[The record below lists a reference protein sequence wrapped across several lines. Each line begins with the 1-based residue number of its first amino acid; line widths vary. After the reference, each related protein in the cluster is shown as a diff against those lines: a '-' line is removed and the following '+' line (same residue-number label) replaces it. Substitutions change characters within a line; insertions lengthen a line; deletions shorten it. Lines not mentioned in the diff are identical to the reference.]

1 MKPAFSNTGATC
13 ECIRDSEG
21 PMKLKLAA
29 WVNPH
34 KDDAKDQ
41 DKIAICEQITQM
53 IADHRL
59 SFGIKIEH
67 MPTQDYNQNYQI
79 GRMNLFAN
87 TERPAEAAA
96 PAPAPAPAAAPAAP
110 APVAPVAA
118 PAAPAPVAPVAA
130 PAPGGY
136 GNG

>member
-13 ECIRDSEG
+13 DCIRDSEG

-41 DKIAICEQITQM
+41 EKIAICKQITQM

-67 MPTQDYNQNYQI
+67 MPTQDYNENYVI

-87 TERPAEAAA
+87 TDRPAPAA
-96 PAPAPAPAAAPAAP
+96 PPAPAPAAP
-110 APVAPVAA
+110 AA
-118 PAAPAPVAPVAA
+118 PAAPIAPPAP
-130 PAPGGY
+130 PAPGS
-136 GNG
+136 

>member
-34 KDDAKDQ
+34 KDDANDQ
-41 DKIAICEQITQM
+41 DKIAICQQITQM

-96 PAPAPAPAAAPAAP
+96 PAPAPAPVPAPAPAAAPVAPAPAAAPAAP
-110 APVAPVAA
+110 TPVVPLV
-118 PAAPAPVAPVAA
+118 P
-130 PAPGGY
+130 PAPGG
-136 GNG
+136 